1 VASPDPGDRGPE
13 VVALAGE
20 VDDLAWLAAALA
32 EAAVVEEAARRSSA
46 RGWDALDD
54 LRYHREREHLAMAR
68 VLLAQGRADQ
78 AAALLARLHGPALAQ
93 DRTGSLIEIQALRA
107 LALAAAGDEPSA
119 LSALAA
125 AVALAQPEGHV
136 RVFSDEGLAEPLTER
151 EMDVLELLAAGSSN
165 QQIAD
170 HLFVALVTVKTHV
183 SHILDKLG
191 AANRTEAVARA
202 RGLGLLR

>member
-1 VASPDPGDRGPE
+1 V
-13 VVALAGE
+13 
-20 VDDLAWLAAALA
+20 
-32 EAAVVEEAARRSSA
+32 
-46 RGWDALDD
+46 
-54 LRYHREREHLAMAR
+54 
-68 VLLAQGRADQ
+68 
-78 AAALLARLHGPALAQ
+78 
-93 DRTGSLIEIQALRA
+93 IEIQALRA

-119 LSALAA
+119 LSALAD

-136 RVFSDEGLAEPLTER
+136 RVFTDEGAPMAELLARLITGGRLAPTADGRAADHVGRLLRSFGPASPSPADRDRGAAPGLVEPLTDR
-151 EMDVLELLAAGSSN
+151 EMDVLELLAAGRSN

-170 HLFVALVTVKTHV
+170 QLVVALVTVKKHV